1 MKKYLLIIFVF
12 FAILALQSC
21 SPKIVTK
28 SYPVSAA
35 SFLIE
40 KYGGKD
46 KNYIIEN
53 YPYPIT
59 EIKRLD
65 EQYEILVF
73 ERYRNAVVGY
83 GYANFYMKN
92 GVCYEVKTNEY
103 MEETKTIEVSF
114 LEWFWGLY

>member
-1 MKKYLLIIFVF
+1 MKKYLLIISMLFSG
-12 FAILALQSC
+12 LAFQSC

-28 SYPVSAA
+28 SDYVSAA
-35 SFLIE
+35 SFMIE

-46 KNYIIEN
+46 KSYIIEE

-73 ERYRNAVVGY
+73 RRYRNELVGY
-83 GYANFYMKN
+83 GYTNFYMKN
-92 GVCYEVKTNEY
+92 GLCYEVKTNEY
-103 MEETKTIEVSF
+103 MKESKTIEVSF
-114 LEWFWGLY
+114 FEWLFGLY